1 MIDILKVFSI
11 MVAFYSF
18 FKSFY
23 FTYLFQTKEYRLDR
37 FFSLIKEEGI
47 FHVFYFRMIRLP
59 AKTLRNF
66 LIITISLLLSFC
78 LFLVLE
84 KIASVIAPLLFIFIP
99 FIAFL
104 FSLAGV
110 LITSIPVGYYRKR
123 LINLAKK
130 EVAASKT
137 VFVGITGSF
146 GKTSTKDYLYL
157 ILSQKFNVA
166 KTDANMNTE
175 TGIALSVL
183 KNLGENTDYFITEMG
198 AYKLNEIKTAVSIV
212 QPKYGILT
220 GIGNQHLD
228 LFGSKE
234 NLLKAKK
241 ELLMA
246 LPKDG
251 KAYIN
256 FDCNG
261 YTELIKDLKCNVVS
275 YSVNKPADIF
285 AKKIYIKGGKTIAD
299 IVYKNTAFKLET
311 GLLGYHNISNL
322 LPCIAL
328 ASDLKVNK
336 KKITETIKQI
346 RPTVHRLSV
355 HAGPNQSTIL
365 SDVYSSNVDGFIA
378 AIKTGSLFQL
388 KKKYIISRGII
399 ELGYEKGQSYKKIVD
414 ELKKNDFILLTIDR
428 LFKKYDKQGRV
439 QYFNNEGRM
448 IKYLTEKAD
457 KNSLIIVEGKFTYET
472 MQLLTINQI

>member
-1 MIDILKVFSI
+1 MIDILKIFSI
-11 MVAFYSF
+11 MVVFYSF

-66 LIITISLLLSFC
+66 LIITISLILSFC
-78 LFLVLE
+78 LFLFLE
-84 KIASVIAPLLFIFIP
+84 KTAFVIAPLLIIFVP

-104 FSLAGV
+104 FSLIGV
-110 LITSIPVGYYRKR
+110 LITSIPVGCYRKR

-130 EVAASKT
+130 EVATSKT
-137 VFVGITGSF
+137 VFIGITGSF

-183 KNLGENTDYFITEMG
+183 KNLGKNTDYFITEMG
-198 AYKLNEIKTAVSIV
+198 AYKLNEIKAAVSIV
-212 QPKYGILT
+212 RPKYGILT

-251 KAYIN
+251 KAYVN
-256 FDCNG
+256 FDCDK
-261 YTELIKDLKCNVVS
+261 YSELVKDLKCKIVR
-275 YSVNKPADIF
+275 YSVSKPVDIF
-285 AKKIYIKGGKTIAD
+285 AKKIYLKNGKTIAE
-299 IVYKNTAFKLET
+299 IVYRNIVYKLET

-328 ASDLKVNK
+328 ATDIKVDK
-336 KKITETIKQI
+336 KKIIKTIKKI

-365 SDVYSSNVDGFIA
+365 SDAYNSNVDGFIA
-378 AIKTGSLFQL
+378 AIKTGSLFLL
-388 KKKYIISRGII
+388 KKKYIISRGVI

-414 ELKKNDFILLTIDR
+414 ELKKNDFMLLTTDR
-428 LFKKYDKQGRV
+428 LFKKYDKQDQV
-439 QYFNNEGRM
+439 LHFNKEDRM
-448 IKYLTEKAD
+448 IRYLIGKAD
-457 KNSLIIVEGKFTYET
+457 KNSLIVVEGKFTYET

>member
-1 MIDILKVFSI
+1 MIDILKIFSVI
-11 MVAFYSF
+11 VVFYSF
-18 FKSFY
+18 LKSFY
-23 FTYLFQTKEYRLDR
+23 FIYLFQTKEYRLDR
-37 FFSLIKEEGI
+37 FFSMMREEGL
-47 FHVFYFRMIRLP
+47 FHVFYLRMIRLP

-66 LIITISLLLSFC
+66 LIITISLILSFC
-78 LFLVLE
+78 LFLFLE
-84 KIASVIAPLLFIFIP
+84 KIAFVIAPLLIIFVP
-99 FIAFL
+99 FIAFS
-104 FSLAGV
+104 FSLTGV

-123 LINLAKK
+123 LIDLAKK
-130 EVAASKT
+130 DVATSKT

-166 KTDANMNTE
+166 KTDANMNTD
-175 TGIALSVL
+175 TGIALSIL
-183 KNLGENTDYFITEMG
+183 KNLGKNTDYFIAEMG
-198 AYKLNEIKTAVSIV
+198 AYKLNEIRKAALIV
-212 QPKYGILT
+212 RPKYGILT

-251 KAYIN
+251 KAYVN
-256 FDCNG
+256 FDCDG
-261 YTELIKDLKCNVVS
+261 YAKLIKDLKCKVVS
-275 YSVNKPADIF
+275 YSVSKPADIF

-299 IVYKNTAFKLET
+299 IVYKNTVFRLET

-328 ASDLKVNK
+328 ASDLKVDK

-346 RPTVHRLSV
+346 RPTVHRLSI
-355 HAGPNQSTIL
+355 HSGPNQSTIL
-365 SDVYSSNVDGFIA
+365 SDAYNSNVDGFIA

-388 KKKYIISRGII
+388 KNKYIISRGII

-428 LFKKYDKQGRV
+428 LFKKYDKQDRV
-439 QYFNNEGRM
+439 LYFNKEDRM
-448 IKYLTEKAD
+448 IRYLIGKAD
-457 KNSLIIVEGKFTYET
+457 KNSLIVVEGKFTYET